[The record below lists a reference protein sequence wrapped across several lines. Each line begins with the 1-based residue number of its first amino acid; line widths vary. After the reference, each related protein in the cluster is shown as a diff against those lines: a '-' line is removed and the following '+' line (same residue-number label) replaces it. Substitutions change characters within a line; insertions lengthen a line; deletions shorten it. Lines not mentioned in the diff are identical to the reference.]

1 MFSRHRQ
8 PRHRFLVLGI
18 MRQSVA

>member
-18 MRQSVA
+18 MQQSVA